1 MQKIPQNS
9 SATESGAV
17 FTGFLSG
24 IFRNN
29 QGTITSSEPVC
40 RMACSVESGSPLS
53 VMMVSGTLLD
63 EVRKATS
70 IPENIPLFTLQGGL
84 NRDKLKGMDNLII
97 RMLTKG
103 LSEQKQRTEQ
113 EERML
118 ELLQSDA
125 SFVCEENLSGVLDW
139 FDTLPE

>member
-1 MQKIPQNS
+1 
-9 SATESGAV
+9 
-17 FTGFLSG
+17 
-24 IFRNN
+24 
-29 QGTITSSEPVC
+29 
-40 RMACSVESGSPLS
+40 MACSVESGSPLS